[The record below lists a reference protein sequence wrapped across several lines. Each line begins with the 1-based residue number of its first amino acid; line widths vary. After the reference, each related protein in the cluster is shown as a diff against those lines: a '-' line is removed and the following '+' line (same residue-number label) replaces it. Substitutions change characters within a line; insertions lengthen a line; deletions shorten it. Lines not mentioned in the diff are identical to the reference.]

1 MVYYLI
7 MMSMD
12 IILFSLDSETFIC
25 LTKKQPFCYQS
36 LSKDDSNFK
45 RLVDQALE
53 NIEQDN
59 NCYLGSGNQ
68 NFKNLQDHIIKN

>member
-45 RLVDQALE
+45 ASATF
-53 NIEQDN
+53 I
-59 NCYLGSGNQ
+59 G
-68 NFKNLQDHIIKN
+68 K